1 MQMLHSLAKV
11 CLHRYAT
18 VFLLAMVLSVFGYY
32 GQSSVSAANTT
43 LPGTLPPGTIPPGT
57 VPPPNQAKVT
67 IIHAAPF
74 APILADT
81 AVDVCTQSGVVI
93 LGLDDIEYLEN
104 VVAILPPGEYDV
116 KVAKSGTNCTDVVLD
131 IAPITLLAGQEVI
144 LILTGDGT
152 NQPLGSLLVITTRG
166 QMKLYLPII
175 AKS

>member
-32 GQSSVSAANTT
+32 GQASVNAANTT

-81 AVDVCTQSGVVI
+81 AIDVCTQSGLLVPG
-93 LGLDDIEYLEN
+93 LGNIKYLEN
-104 VVAILPPGEYDV
+104 VVGILPPGEYDV
-116 KVAKSGTNCTDVVLD
+116 KIAKTGTNCSDVVLD
-131 IAPITLLAGQEVI
+131 IAPITLQAGQEVI
-144 LILTGDGT
+144 LIITGDGV
-152 NQPLGSLLVITTRG
+152 NQPLGSLLVITNPG
-166 QMKLYLPII
+166 QLKIYLPII